1 MTNLAKI
8 GKKAYIYENIKAS
21 LINMH
26 RILSFTYNLFEE
38 RTYVVSGAEGRCAVV
53 DPGFCNDMEQAAFF
67 GSLEE
72 EKLVPEAVLLTH
84 GHFDHMAGAAELQRR
99 YGIPVYMNEAD
110 RKVIEDPDPR
120 IGRLWRRLPDRSFR
134 TDGVSDGDKVETAGL
149 TFEVIATPGHT
160 PGGVCWL
167 SRDEKLMFTG
177 DTLFAGAIGRTD
189 LKYGEYDDE
198 IRSIMEKL
206 MLLDG
211 DIRILPGHGPAST
224 IADER
229 TGNPFLEPFNEPE
242 EEADPDQPPVIIRPG
257 A

>member
-1 MTNLAKI
+1 M
-8 GKKAYIYENIKAS
+8 
-21 LINMH
+21 
-26 RILSFTYNLFEE
+26 
-38 RTYVVSGAEGRCAVV
+38 
-53 DPGFCNDMEQAAFF
+53 
-67 GSLEE
+67 
-72 EKLVPEAVLLTH
+72 LLTH
-84 GHFDHMAGAAELQRR
+84 GHLDHIGGAAELQRR
-99 YGIPVYMNEAD
+99 YGIPVYMNEDD
-110 RKVIEDPDPR
+110 RKVIENPDPR
-120 IGRLWRRLPDRSFR
+120 LSRLWKRFPDTGFSISAVR
-134 TDGVSDGDKVETAGL
+134 DGDRVEAAGL

-167 SRDEKLMFTG
+167 VRDEKLLFTG

-189 LKYGEYDDE
+189 LSFGEYDDE

-211 DIRILPGHGPAST
+211 DIRIFPGHGPAST

-242 EEADPDQPPVIIRPG
+242 EEPDPDQPPIIIRPG

>member
-1 MTNLAKI
+1 
-8 GKKAYIYENIKAS
+8 
-21 LINMH
+21 
-26 RILSFTYNLFEE
+26 
-38 RTYVVSGAEGRCAVV
+38 
-53 DPGFCNDMEQAAFF
+53 MEA
-67 GSLEE
+67 
-72 EKLVPEAVLLTH
+72 
-84 GHFDHMAGAAELQRR
+84 
-99 YGIPVYMNEAD
+99 
-110 RKVIEDPDPR
+110 
-120 IGRLWRRLPDRSFR
+120 
-134 TDGVSDGDKVETAGL
+134 AGL

-167 SRDEKLMFTG
+167 VRDEKLLFTG

-189 LKYGEYDDE
+189 LSFGEYDDE

-211 DIRILPGHGPAST
+211 DIRLFPGHGPAST

-242 EEADPDQPPVIIRPG
+242 EETGPDQPPIIIRPG

>member
-1 MTNLAKI
+1 
-8 GKKAYIYENIKAS
+8 
-21 LINMH
+21 
-26 RILSFTYNLFEE
+26 
-38 RTYVVSGAEGRCAVV
+38 
-53 DPGFCNDMEQAAFF
+53 MEA
-67 GSLEE
+67 
-72 EKLVPEAVLLTH
+72 
-84 GHFDHMAGAAELQRR
+84 
-99 YGIPVYMNEAD
+99 
-110 RKVIEDPDPR
+110 
-120 IGRLWRRLPDRSFR
+120 
-134 TDGVSDGDKVETAGL
+134 AGL

-167 SRDEKLMFTG
+167 VRDEKLLFTG

-189 LKYGEYDDE
+189 LSFGEYDDE

-211 DIRILPGHGPAST
+211 DIRIFPGHGPAST

-242 EEADPDQPPVIIRPG
+242 EEPDPDQPPIIIRPG

>member
-1 MTNLAKI
+1 MLKL
-8 GKKAYIYENIKAS
+8 Y
-21 LINMH
+21 LH
-26 RILSFTYNLFEE
+26 TYNLFEE
-38 RTYVVSGAEGRCAVV
+38 QTYVAGGAEGRCVVV
-53 DPGFCNDMEQAAFF
+53 DPGFCNEAERADFF
-67 GSLEE
+67 GRLEE
-72 EKLVPEAVLLTH
+72 EKLTPEAVLLTH
-84 GHFDHMAGAAELQRR
+84 GHLDHIGGAAELQRR
-99 YGIPVYMNEAD
+99 YGIPVYMNEDD
-110 RKVIEDPDPR
+110 RKVIENPDPR
-120 IGRLWRRLPDRSFR
+120 LSRLWKRFPDTGFSISAVR
-134 TDGVSDGDKVETAGL
+134 DGDRVEAAGL

-167 SRDEKLMFTG
+167 VRDEKLLFTG

-189 LKYGEYDDE
+189 LSFGEYDDE

-211 DIRILPGHGPAST
+211 DIRIFPGHGPAST

-242 EEADPDQPPVIIRPG
+242 EEPDPDQPPIIIRPG

>member
-1 MTNLAKI
+1 MKL
-8 GKKAYIYENIKAS
+8 YS
-21 LINMH
+21 H
-26 RILSFTYNLFEE
+26 TYNLFEE
-38 RTYVVSGAEGRCAVV
+38 QTYVAGGGR
-53 DPGFCNDMEQAAFF
+53 
-67 GSLEE
+67 LEE
-72 EKLVPEAVLLTH
+72 EKLTPEAVLLTH
-84 GHFDHMAGAAELQRR
+84 GHLDHIGGAAELQRR
-99 YGIPVYMNEAD
+99 YGIPVYMNEDD
-110 RKVIEDPDPR
+110 RKVVENPDPR
-120 IGRLWRRLPDRSFR
+120 LSRLWKRFPDTGFSTSAVR
-134 TDGVSDGDKVETAGL
+134 DGDRVEAAGL

-167 SRDEKLMFTG
+167 VRDEKLLFTG

-189 LKYGEYDDE
+189 LSFGEYDDE

-211 DIRILPGHGPAST
+211 DIRIFPGHGPAST

-242 EEADPDQPPVIIRPG
+242 EEPDPDQPPIIIRPG